1 MTLFCWTLVLEWSAP
16 VPTNNMF
23 THILVLAS
31 FRFIEIFLEKV
42 SIIALGPFLKIWPIK
57 RLQFINRC
65 DILLFDKADLYFT
78 NEIFNKIKNL
88 EAISIISIK
97 NKNHLNMCGDI
108 GIYRLINKGNNIK
121 VVEWGCDD

>member
-1 MTLFCWTLVLEWSAP
+1 MRFKQEFNSTIFDVNFKNKINFIIDDSGTGKTFLMKMMMFYCD
-16 VPTNNMF
+16 NNNIHY
-23 THILVLAS
+23 THVDYVHKNMPLSGDV
-31 FRFIEIFLEKV
+31 
-42 SIIALGPFLKIWPIK
+42 
-57 RLQFINRC
+57 
-65 DILLFDKADLYFT
+65 LLFDKADLYFT

-88 EAISIISIK
+88 DAISIISIK